1 MTNRKL
7 ISCAAVLLGL
17 VLTAPGLWA
26 QDYQEAPALAAM
38 VDAGTLPPV
47 QERLPAEPLVI
58 EPVEEI
64 GQYGGTWEKLIS
76 SAGQTALMTIYS
88 YDRLLRWNPDATAIE
103 PNIATSYEVTDG
115 GKTFVF
121 HLREGMKWSDGHPFT
136 ADDFVFWY
144 EDMLL
149 NEELTPSFP
158 TWLMAGGEPVVIEK
172 IDDYTVRFRFAAPYG
187 LLPEYLSYFNLPFRP
202 KHYLQQFHPAYADQD
217 DLDKLIKEEGVEHWY
232 QLFQNKDQWYRKFNP
247 DLPVVEPWVVITPQP
262 ATRVVLERN
271 PYYWKTDPAGNQL
284 PYIDRVALTLVEDTE
299 TINFKTIAGEA
310 DMQSNRLAV
319 SNFTLFMENRDA
331 GDYRVLVWPRDLGSH
346 IGIMPNL
353 NVNDEVLGKILQDS
367 RFRKALSLSID
378 RDEINELVYL
388 EQGIPR
394 QATVISGS
402 PLFKEEYASA
412 YAEYDPASANALL
425 DEMGLTERD
434 GDGFRLR
441 PDGDTL
447 ALTINIPEGVT
458 DDLDAMEIITENW
471 RTIGV
476 KAAYKP
482 LERSLFRERVYS
494 GEAEVGTWLLD
505 RSQYPFE
512 PIWFIPTSQ
521 HTYWAPKYGTYYAS
535 GGTSGEK
542 PPAELQRLV
551 DIWEEIK
558 VTTDTDRK
566 NALFQEVL
574 DAHQENVW
582 IIGVVGETPQL
593 VVVKNNF
600 RNVPEKSLYAWSVGH
615 YLGLARIEQ
624 FFFKQ

>member
-1 MTNRKL
+1 
-7 ISCAAVLLGL
+7 
-17 VLTAPGLWA
+17 
-26 QDYQEAPALAAM
+26 
-38 VDAGTLPPV
+38 
-47 QERLPAEPLVI
+47 
-58 EPVEEI
+58 
-64 GQYGGTWEKLIS
+64 
-76 SAGQTALMTIYS
+76 
-88 YDRLLRWNPDATAIE
+88 
-103 PNIATSYEVTDG
+103 
-115 GKTFVF
+115 
-121 HLREGMKWSDGHPFT
+121 
-136 ADDFVFWY
+136 
-144 EDMLL
+144 
-149 NEELTPSFP
+149 
-158 TWLMAGGEPVVIEK
+158 
-172 IDDYTVRFRFAAPYG
+172 
-187 LLPEYLSYFNLPFRP
+187 
-202 KHYLQQFHPAYADQD
+202 
-217 DLDKLIKEEGVEHWY
+217 
-232 QLFQNKDQWYRKFNP
+232 
-247 DLPVVEPWVVITPQP
+247 
-262 ATRVVLERN
+262 
-271 PYYWKTDPAGNQL
+271 
-284 PYIDRVALTLVEDTE
+284 
-299 TINFKTIAGEA
+299 
-310 DMQSNRLAV
+310 
-319 SNFTLFMENRDA
+319 
-331 GDYRVLVWPRDLGSH
+331 
-346 IGIMPNL
+346 
-353 NVNDEVLGKILQDS
+353 
-367 RFRKALSLSID
+367 
-378 RDEINELVYL
+378 
-388 EQGIPR
+388 
-394 QATVISGS
+394 
-402 PLFKEEYASA
+402 
-412 YAEYDPASANALL
+412 
-425 DEMGLTERD
+425 MGLTERD

-471 RTIGV
+471 RAIGV